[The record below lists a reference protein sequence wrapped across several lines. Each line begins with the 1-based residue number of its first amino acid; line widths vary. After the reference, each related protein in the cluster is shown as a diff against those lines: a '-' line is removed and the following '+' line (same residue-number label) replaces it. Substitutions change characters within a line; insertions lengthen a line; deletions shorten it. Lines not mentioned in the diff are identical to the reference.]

1 MEFRFESSTS
11 ETQFLNSVIS
21 IFNDSDEGVREVNS
35 TASFTNSALEARRL
49 QGNIPKTTRSSA
61 PM

>member
-1 MEFRFESSTS
+1 VEFRFESSTS

-35 TASFTNSALEARRL
+35 TASFTNSALAAGRL